1 DRFQAA
7 RAQSAVWNHFK
18 SRVFLLHRGARFS
31 IEGPATP
38 KAPCAFMIVCSCN
51 ILSDHDVRNAV
62 SAADDVLRHA
72 KQVYGC
78 LGCSMECG
86 RCARTIKTIID
97 EALGVC
103 ARACHAGCPH
113 SGAAS
118 HGAVDDE
125 FALAAS

>member
-1 DRFQAA
+1 
-7 RAQSAVWNHFK
+7 
-18 SRVFLLHRGARFS
+18 
-31 IEGPATP
+31 
-38 KAPCAFMIVCSCN
+38 
-51 ILSDHDVRNAV
+51 
-62 SAADDVLRHA
+62 VLRHA

-103 ARACHAGCPH
+103 ARVCHAGCPH
-113 SGAAS
+113 SGTAS
-118 HGAVDDE
+118 HGAVEDE